1 MPFLCVFLPI
11 LSFLYLCIFVFVQCS
26 AVVWLV
32 VCPHQGRFRQH
43 LGTAFK
49 PSPAPVVP
57 GWHDDNDQH
66 DDDDDGQGDDDD
78 GQGDD
83 DEEGAYAGGVR
94 SHDPILIEGK

>member
-1 MPFLCVFLPI
+1 M
-11 LSFLYLCIFVFVQCS
+11 
-26 AVVWLV
+26 
-32 VCPHQGRFRQH
+32 
-43 LGTAFK
+43 
-49 PSPAPVVP
+49 VP